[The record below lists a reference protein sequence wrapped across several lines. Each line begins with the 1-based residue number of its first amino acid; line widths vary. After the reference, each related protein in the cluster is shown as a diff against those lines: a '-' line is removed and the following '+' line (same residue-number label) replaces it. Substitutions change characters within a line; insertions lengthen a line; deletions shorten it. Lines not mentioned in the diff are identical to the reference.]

1 MIVKNFLWIVIRFV
15 AKVHLSNVLQTYFL
29 TIFSNTSCYLSGLE
43 LSMLMEYLSQ
53 IEEATRYIKEQ
64 VDFAPDYG
72 IILGTGLG
80 ALVDDVRQVG
90 HIDYV
95 NIPHFPLSTVE
106 SHSGKLIFGYL
117 GDKKVVVMKGRFHFY
132 EGYSMK
138 AVTFPVR
145 VMKMLGI
152 SKLIISNAAGALNP
166 EYQKSD
172 LMVINDHINLQTENP
187 LVGKNLDTMGVRFPD
202 MSEAYQQEMIDLA
215 VKIGQEENIPLH
227 QGVYVGVNGPN
238 LETPAEYHMLR
249 VIGADAVGMST
260 VPENIVARQMDIP
273 VFAVSVLTDLCY
285 PGHIKKISVE
295 EVIAAAMKA
304 EPYLTQLIKK
314 VMAADQL

>member
-1 MIVKNFLWIVIRFV
+1 MD
-15 AKVHLSNVLQTYFL
+15 
-29 TIFSNTSCYLSGLE
+29 YL
-43 LSMLMEYLSQ
+43 
-53 IEEATRYIKEQ
+53 EQ
-64 VDFAPDYG
+64 VKEAQAYINSQTNFNPDYG

-80 ALVDDVRQVG
+80 ALVNDVVATTE
-90 HIDYV
+90 INYED
-95 NIPHFPLSTVE
+95 IPHFPLSTVE

-117 GDKKVVVMKGRFHFY
+117 GDKRVVVMRGRFHYY

-138 AVTFPVR
+138 EVTFPVR

-152 SKLIISNAAGALNP
+152 QKLIISNASGALNP
-166 EYQKSD
+166 AFRKSE

-187 LVGKNLDTMGVRFPD
+187 LTGKNLDELGVRFPD
-202 MSEAYQQEMIDLA
+202 MSEPYEQNMIDRA
-215 VKIGQEENIPLH
+215 IRIGQEENIPLH

-238 LETPAEYHMLR
+238 LETKAEYNMLR

-260 VPENIVARQMDIP
+260 VPENIVARQMNIS

-304 EPYLTQLIKK
+304 EPYLTLLIKK
-314 VMAADQL
+314 VIAADKI